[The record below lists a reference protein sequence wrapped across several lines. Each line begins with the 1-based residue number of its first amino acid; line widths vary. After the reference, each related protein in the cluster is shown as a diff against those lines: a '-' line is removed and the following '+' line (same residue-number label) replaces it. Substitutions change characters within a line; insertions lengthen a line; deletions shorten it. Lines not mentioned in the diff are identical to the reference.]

1 VIAEEEPMMVDGHVV
16 SRRQFLSATG
26 LGVASL
32 GLAACGGSS
41 ASGGAAGS
49 KKNAKSGPATITFTT
64 WASAAEATAF
74 KKLVPQFEQKN
85 PKIKVKLDIVP
96 YAQDLQD
103 INSRL
108 QAGDPPDAFRITYT
122 DLGVYSSKQAL
133 LDLSP
138 YTDSSFKSQFQPGYY
153 AAIEFN
159 GKPYGIPHQTDT
171 TALVLNREVMKRAG
185 VTSVPDSLSSA
196 WSWDEFLAVA
206 KKVQRVQPSGKYAFA
221 YDWQQTGA
229 FRWLTWLFEA
239 GGNLLSS
246 DLKSPAINSAAGKK
260 ALAFTQSFFTEKLVP
275 PNTSTGNTVYPDTIF
290 LSQTIGMAFAAD
302 FLLPGDIVTAKFDW
316 DVTFQPRDVSASSDL
331 GGNGIVGAAQTKS
344 PEAVATFLQFLAS
357 REAMSTFCAL
367 TNELPT
373 RNDLK
378 AADIKWAVA
387 GDKMKTFVDQ
397 ATTLTPS
404 QVQQVTV
411 PAFGKINTAL
421 QNDLDA
427 CFTGHQSPDQTAA
440 SIAGSVTTALQQA

>member
-1 VIAEEEPMMVDGHVV
+1 MVEGHAV
-16 SRRQFLSATG
+16 SRRQFLSAAG
-26 LGVASL
+26 IGAASL

-41 ASGGAAGS
+41 SSSSAASS
-49 KKNAKSGPATITFTT
+49 PKKTVKSGPATITFTT
-64 WASAAEATAF
+64 WASTAEATAF
-74 KKLVPQFEQKN
+74 KKLAHQFEQKN
-85 PKIKVKLDIVP
+85 PKIKVNLDIVP

-108 QAGDPPDAFRITYT
+108 QAGNPPDAFRITYT
-122 DLGVYSSKQAL
+122 DLGVYSSKQVL
-133 LDLSP
+133 LDLTP
-138 YTDSSFKSQFQPGYY
+138 YVDSSFKSQFQPGYY

-171 TALVLNREVMKRAG
+171 TALVYNKALLKSAG
-185 VTSVPDSLSSA
+185 VSSTPDSLGSA

-206 KKVQRVQPSGKYAFA
+206 KKVQAKQPSGKYAFA

-229 FRWLTWLFEA
+229 FRWLSWLFEA

-246 DLKSPAINSAAGKK
+246 DLKSPAIDSAAGKK
-260 ALAFTQSFFTEKLVP
+260 ALAFTQGFFTDKLVP

-316 DVTFQPRDVSASSDL
+316 DVTFQPRDVTASSDL

-373 RNDLK
+373 RQDLS
-378 AADIKWAVA
+378 ATDIKWAVA
-387 GDKMKTFVDQ
+387 GDKMKTFVEQ
-397 ATTLTPS
+397 ATTLSPS

-421 QNDLDA
+421 QNSLDG
-427 CFTGHQSPDQTAA
+427 CFVGHQSVDSTVS
-440 SIAGSVTTALQQA
+440 SISSAVSSALQMA